1 MMVVSAPLAIGQPT
15 GHCQAYLSCC
25 IISNHLMLVSNMKMM
40 ALFYFILLYKYMKIN
55 TYLNY

>member
-1 MMVVSAPLAIGQPT
+1 MF
-15 GHCQAYLSCC
+15 YLNYDGRAKPVCHGLNCS